1 MNFLKEHPF
10 GVKAHFDQSL
20 VLTYAVP
27 AEELR
32 KLVPAP
38 LELDLFQE
46 KIAFVAVALVETR
59 AMRPQIFPPL
69 LGRGFTLLGY
79 RVFVRYRG
87 ADGRRRR
94 GLFILGSETNSRF
107 MVKTGNLVTRY
118 FYTHVDIDWRKLSN
132 GQQEI
137 STNNGLKIKVAS
149 MSEDA
154 HLPKNS
160 PFSDWRQARRFAG
173 PMPFTFSYDAKTHTM
188 VTVEGVRENW
198 TPSPIEVLEHEVPFV
213 DQYGFSS
220 MILANAFVVKNIPY
234 EWKKGTSESCP

>member
-27 AEELR
+27 ADEVR

-38 LELDLFQE
+38 LELDIYQDE
-46 KIAFVAVALVETR
+46 IAFVAVALVETR
-59 AMRPQIFPPL
+59 AMRPRVFPSF
-69 LGRGFTLLGY
+69 LGRKFTLIGY

-94 GLFILGSETNSRF
+94 GLYILGSETDSHF
-107 MVKTGNLVTRY
+107 MVRVGNIVTRY
-118 FYTHVDIDWRKLSN
+118 RYSHVDIDWQKLAN

-137 STNNGLKIKVAS
+137 STNMGLKIKVGDV
-149 MSEDA
+149 SENA
-154 HLPKNS
+154 QLPEDS
-160 PFSDWRQARRFAG
+160 PFPDWRQARKFAG
-173 PMPFTFSYDAKTHTM
+173 PMPFTFSYDAETKTM

-198 TPSPIEVLEHEVPFV
+198 TPAPVEILEHETPFV

-220 MILANAFVVKNIPY
+220 MILANAFVVRNVPY
-234 EWKKGTSESCP
+234 AWKKGVSESCL